1 MPILPELNAT
11 SRGMLWMLLSGLCFV
26 CMTVVVRYVG
36 TGVPAVEAAFLRYVF
51 GILLLLPV
59 IFQVLSG
66 RIRVTKWKLLTV
78 RGVLHAIGV
87 TLWFFA
93 MARIPI
99 AEVTA
104 LSYLTPVLMTIGAAL
119 FFGERLF
126 ARRILAIG
134 FGLLGVFVI
143 LRPGFSAIS
152 IGQIAQVA
160 TAPLFAASMLMTKRL
175 SDTETTAVIVASLTV
190 VCALALLPG
199 AVALWVPPTATQ
211 YALLALTALLA
222 TAGHFTLTNALKLAP
237 VAVLQPVTF
246 LQLLWAT
253 LFGIVLFNESLDKF
267 VLLGGLI
274 LISSTTYIAH
284 RESVART
291 SDEQN

>member
-1 MPILPELNAT
+1 MPIQPELNAT
-11 SRGMLWMLLSGLCFV
+11 TRGMLWMLLSGLCFV

-51 GILLLLPV
+51 GILFLLPV

-66 RIRVTKWKLLTV
+66 RTKVTKWRLLTI

-87 TLWFFA
+87 TMWFFA

-143 LRPGFSAIS
+143 LRPGFSEIS

-175 SDTETTAVIVASLTV
+175 ADTEKTSVIVASLTV

-199 AVALWVPPTATQ
+199 AVALWVPPTPAQ

-237 VAVLQPVTF
+237 VAVLQPVSF

-253 LFGIVLFNESLDKF
+253 LFGIMLFNESVDKF

-274 LISSTTYIAH
+274 LIVSTTYIAH
-284 RESVART
+284 RESVARNA
-291 SDEQN
+291 Q